1 MKKRLAILWVIAA
14 LFALAACSA
23 QLPASDTEQTQEQEQ
38 IVLRFFHYQGEAEE
52 AYSHVIAAYEKA
64 HPNVKIKSEFLNS
77 ENYNSTLDARIAVQ
91 DCPDII
97 GVHPGYAQAL
107 PLARAGY
114 LADLSGQPCLENVRE
129 SEAETA
135 SLAGGIYAAPI
146 DLTYI
151 CTFYNEDIFAQYDLS
166 VPATWQE
173 FLDVCQ
179 RLKNE
184 GITPISLCYKDTWI
198 QSLIPYALSA
208 TTIYRENPDFDRE
221 MAEGLR
227 HFNGPEWEETM
238 QMLKTLI
245 DSGYVTE
252 NYLQTTYDQQ
262 LRAFANGRAAMMV
275 MGSWGVSMIRSMNAA
290 CNFGLFILPASN
302 DGDNWIP
309 SSVGGMLAVSE
320 QSEHKETAI
329 DFLNFFLTNDDVYRQ
344 FLRETGNLPVKT
356 GFNAG
361 CDPVL
366 ETLITDISDT
376 CTFLDVNWPS
386 GLQAVFLKTVEE
398 ISTGRD
404 ISDALNRLD
413 QAWAETYE
421 KEE

>member
-1 MKKRLAILWVIAA
+1 
-14 LFALAACSA
+14 
-23 QLPASDTEQTQEQEQ
+23 
-38 IVLRFFHYQGEAEE
+38 
-52 AYSHVIAAYEKA
+52 
-64 HPNVKIKSEFLNS
+64 
-77 ENYNSTLDARIAVQ
+77 
-91 DCPDII
+91 
-97 GVHPGYAQAL
+97 
-107 PLARAGY
+107 
-114 LADLSGQPCLENVRE
+114 
-129 SEAETA
+129 
-135 SLAGGIYAAPI
+135 
-146 DLTYI
+146 
-151 CTFYNEDIFAQYDLS
+151 
-166 VPATWQE
+166 
-173 FLDVCQ
+173 
-179 RLKNE
+179 
-184 GITPISLCYKDTWI
+184 
-198 QSLIPYALSA
+198 
-208 TTIYRENPDFDRE
+208 
-221 MAEGLR
+221 
-227 HFNGPEWEETM
+227 
-238 QMLKTLI
+238 
-245 DSGYVTE
+245 
-252 NYLQTTYDQQ
+252 
-262 LRAFANGRAAMMV
+262 MMV

-309 SSVGGMLAVSE
+309 SSIGGMLAVSE
-320 QSEHKETAI
+320 QSKHKETAI

-404 ISDALNRLD
+404 IPDALNRLD